1 MNFLAGVK
9 FLGDMSELI
18 DYLWKGILIS
28 ILRPY
33 WVVLSAG
40 HHFDDLALK
49 SQITTVRNGY
59 FWVTDSTKF
68 QIDQQTGSL

>member
-1 MNFLAGVK
+1 MARVK

-18 DYLWKGILIS
+18 NYLWKGILIS

-33 WVVLSAG
+33 WVVLSSND
-40 HHFDDLALK
+40 HFDDFALK